1 MYKSLDLLATVII
14 ENIRRSKPGMSKSKI
29 VSFYLDEDAVR
40 RLDCIRG
47 PLSRSRAVSLLLKSR
62 EVGCAFS
69 KND

>member
-1 MYKSLDLLATVII
+1 
-14 ENIRRSKPGMSKSKI
+14 MSKSKI